1 MQLLI
6 SDTNIIIDL
15 DVCGLIQKMFDLP
28 YIFAVPDVLYIE
40 ELEEK
45 HGELPAYGLQ
55 IKALGAER
63 VGYAAALQAKHL
75 KTSPNDLFAL
85 ALAKQEGCPL
95 LTGDGAL
102 RDLAKTE
109 QVEIRGTIWIVQQML
124 ECGIIDGDHARNAF
138 KTMKKGCRRLPWK
151 EVENMLNKNTPQTK
165 TFRI

>member
-15 DVCGLIQKMFDLP
+15 DVCGLIEKMFDLP
-28 YIFAVPDVLYIE
+28 YTFAVPDVLYIE
-40 ELEEK
+40 ELEEH

-63 VGYAAALQAKHL
+63 VDYAMTLQAKNI

-85 ALAKQEGCPL
+85 ALAKQEDCPL

-102 RDLAKTE
+102 RDLATLE
-109 QVEIRGTIWIVQQML
+109 QLEVRGTIWIVEQML
-124 ECGIIDGDHARNAF
+124 EHDIINIGHAKNAF
-138 KTMKKGCRRLPWK
+138 TVMRESYRRLPWK
-151 EVENMLNKNTPQTK
+151 EVENMLKRAQA
-165 TFRI
+165 